1 MNAASWR
8 KTGQD
13 AYRQCIDDQDD
24 KEINIIAAANSTM
37 LIDKRSD

>member
-1 MNAASWR
+1 MNVASWH

-13 AYRQCIDDQDD
+13 TYRQRIDDEDD
-24 KEINIIAAANSTM
+24 KEINIFAVAKITM

>member
-13 AYRQCIDDQDD
+13 TYQQRIDDQDD
-24 KEINIIAAANSTM
+24 KEINIIAVANTTM